1 MRVRPDFDEIGAH
14 TRIDASVEVF
24 RQGSAEERGVYVG
37 SHCIL
42 YPRNRFVL
50 GDLSVNTQADIRIED
65 HVLIN
70 AGGYFSGEG
79 GLFIG
84 EYTLIGPGVFILS
97 AGHEFDDLATPI
109 QQQRLTYGRI
119 SIERDV
125 WIGARAI
132 VLQGVTIGQGAV
144 VASGALV
151 REDVPSGA
159 VVAGH
164 PARIVRYRGQRKRN
178 GFMGRFRKAW
188 DALLRG

>member
-1 MRVRPDFDEIGAH
+1 MRTRPDFDEVGAH
-14 TRIDASVEVF
+14 TKIDATVEVF
-24 RQGSAEERGVYVG
+24 RQGSAENRGVYVG

-50 GDLSVNTQADIRIED
+50 GDLTVNTQADIRIED
-65 HVLIN
+65 NVLIN

-84 EYTLIGPGVFILS
+84 EYTLIGPGALILS
-97 AGHEFDDLATPI
+97 AGHEFDELSTPI
-109 QQQRLTYGRI
+109 QRQPLTYGRI
-119 SIERDV
+119 TIERDV
-125 WIGARAI
+125 WIGAGAI

-151 REDVPSGA
+151 REDVAPRA

-164 PARIVRYRGQRKRN
+164 PARVVRYRGQRKRN
-178 GFMGRFRKAW
+178 SFMGRFRKAW
-188 DALLRG
+188 DAFLKG